1 MNKIFIG
8 IVLCFLS
15 ELLAAQ
21 TLKVLHKTDLKPI
34 ENLIIYKTDK
44 SKSVLTNSKGEAD
57 ISIFSETDELE
68 IQHPAYKT
76 VRFVKSDFKNSGY
89 TLLLNESVIDIEEVV
104 VSANK
109 WEQEKSE
116 IPNRMAV
123 ISARQARFFN
133 PQTSAD
139 LIGSSGDVF
148 VQKSQLGGGSPM
160 IRGFAANRVLIVVD
174 GVRMNNAIY
183 RSGNLQNVLNLDP
196 NFVEGSEIIFGPGSN
211 IYGSDALG
219 GVMDFH
225 THTPAFSGD
234 GKLVTRAS
242 VMGRYSSANN
252 ENAGYFGFNTGQ
264 RKWSLLAGVS
274 YSSFGDLKM
283 GSHSHSEYQRNWY
296 VQRIDGI
303 DSVIKNNDPDVQKF
317 TGYNQRNYL
326 GKIRIKPVEKLDIV
340 LSLHYSETSDVP
352 RYDRLI
358 EINDQGNPG
367 SSEWYYGPQKWMMG
381 NLTATL
387 SAANFVYDKLKI
399 NLAKQDYEES
409 RNSRKFRNSQLKQQ
423 MEEVSLVSLN
433 IDAEKSLGPDMD
445 KDRLF
450 YGAEICYNDVV
461 STAHK
466 KHIVTNEIS
475 TTATRYPDENEY
487 STAAL
492 YASYMKRLGEM
503 WRISAGTRYSLVSS
517 ASTFTDTS
525 IMHFPF
531 TGIDLTT
538 SAFTGS
544 LGLVFLPTDDFKMN
558 VNASTGFRAPN
569 IDDLGKVF
577 DTDTIFLIVP
587 NENLKP
593 EYAWNFDLGFEKR
606 FGSFAKAEITGFFT
620 YIEDAIVQRD
630 FIFNGKD
637 SVLYEGVMSK
647 VQAMVNASS
656 ATIYGVQASA
666 MADIAENFALKTNF
680 TWMDGEDNE
689 GNSLQHV
696 TPAFGST
703 HFIFTHKRIK
713 ADLYAS
719 YSAMVKANDLA
730 PDEKAKVFIYAK
742 DKDGK
747 PYSPSWFTL
756 NLKASFQITNQLQAY
771 AGIENIFDLR
781 YRPYSSGVVAP
792 GRNFMVSVRF
802 DL

>member
-57 ISIFSETDELE
+57 ISIFSEMDELE

-123 ISARQARFFN
+123 ISSRQARFFN

-139 LIGSSGDVF
+139 LIGSSGEVF

-183 RSGNLQNVLNLDP
+183 RSGNLQNVLNVDP

-296 VQRIDGI
+296 VQRMDGI
-303 DSVIKNNDPDVQKF
+303 DSVLKNNDPDVQKF
-317 TGYNQRNYL
+317 TGYNQHNYL
-326 GKIRIKPVEKLDIV
+326 GKIRIRPTDNVDFV
-340 LSLHYSETSDVP
+340 YSVNFSETSNVP

-358 EINDQGNPG
+358 ETNAQGIP
-367 SSEWYYGPQKWMMG
+367 SSAEWYYGPQKWLME
-381 NLTATL
+381 NLVVSL
-387 SAANFVYDKLKI
+387 SKPNVLYDKLKL
-399 NLAKQDYEES
+399 NLAMQDYEES
-409 RNSRKFRNSQLKQQ
+409 RNSRKSGNMKLKQQ
-423 MEEVSLVSLN
+423 TEKVTLYSVNL
-433 IDAEKSLGPDMD
+433 DAEKKFEAEKS
-445 KDRLF
+445 RLF
-450 YGAEICYNDVV
+450 YGTEFTYNDVC
-461 STAHK
+461 SEAQQKNIATGA
-466 KHIVTNEIS
+466 TN

-487 STAAL
+487 TTAAL
-492 YASYMKRLGEM
+492 YASFMHKLSDKITSSVG
-503 WRISAGTRYSLVSS
+503 ARYSLVSS
-517 ASTFTDTS
+517 TSTFTDTS

-544 LGLVFLPTDDFKMN
+544 IGLVFLPTDDFKMN

-577 DTDTIFLIVP
+577 DTGDGILIVP
-587 NENLKP
+587 NENLEP

-620 YIEDAIVQRD
+620 YLEDAIVQRD
-630 FIFNGKD
+630 FKFNGQD
-637 SVLYEGVMSK
+637 SVFYDGSMNK

-656 ATIYGVQASA
+656 ATIYGAQASA
-666 MADIAENFALKTNF
+666 MADITENFALKTNF
-680 TWMDGEDNE
+680 TWMDGEDND

-719 YSAMVKANDLA
+719 YSAMVKAKDLA
-730 PDEKAKVFIYAK
+730 PDETDKPFIYAK